1 MAGCNQD
8 WFDNLSAW
16 HDGEL
21 GQADGR
27 RVEEHLAG
35 CAPCQR
41 ATAILGS
48 VRDGLRASA
57 ERSVPTRVR
66 ERALGATARLA
77 PRKSKALRRSGAV
90 AIALAAAASLFLTL
104 RDPAALAP
112 SLQDE
117 LVSHHWNGFTR
128 ERPCDFESSD
138 PAAVSSWLEDQLGYA
153 VSVSIPE
160 GARLLGARLCRITES
175 RTAAVMYRTE
185 DASAL
190 TVFVPPEG
198 SRAAS
203 MARSF
208 AGDGLRCTSGPLG
221 AAICI
226 SNEGQ
231 PRLAVAESQPSR
243 LASALSSSSF

>member
-1 MAGCNQD
+1 MAGCSQD

-16 HDGEL
+16 HDGEMSPD
-21 GQADGR
+21 DGR

-35 CAPCQR
+35 CAPCRR
-41 ATAILGS
+41 AAAIFGG
-48 VRDGLRASA
+48 VRDDLRASA
-57 ERSVPTRVR
+57 DSSVPARVR
-66 ERALGATARLA
+66 ERAEGALARHA
-77 PRKSKALRRSGAV
+77 PRTSKWRRRSGLAAV
-90 AIALAAAASLFLTL
+90 VFAAAASLFFVFQRPST
-104 RDPAALAP
+104 LAP

-128 ERPCDFESSD
+128 ERPCDFESPD
-138 PAAVSSWLEDQLGYA
+138 PAAVSAWLESQLGYE

-185 DASAL
+185 DSSAL
-190 TVFVPPEG
+190 TVFVPPQS

-208 AGDGLRCTSGPLG
+208 AGDGLRCTTGPLG

-231 PRLAVAESQPSR
+231 PMLAVAESQPSR
-243 LASALSSSSF
+243 LASALSSP